1 MSSGR
6 LPRPRRRRHP
16 AAPPP
21 QPRSR
26 RVSRHTVSRMA
37 AAGRH
42 AVPRLRIVLGVATL
56 VAVVCGM
63 LLDGYLHAEV
73 GNDARVHRSY
83 HAHDVP
89 HRVRTGGPVLTFD
102 DRGRPTGHR
111 IPARTIALTFD
122 DGPDP
127 RWTPEVLKVLRDH
140 DVPGTFFVLG
150 QMVVR
155 NPSLVRRLRADG
167 HEIGVHTFTHTDLA
181 YQDRDRVDRELAQS
195 QLALAGAAGINSS
208 LFRAP
213 YASTLGALDDRTWPV
228 QRYLGDRGYI
238 SAFIDVDSRDWQ
250 RPAVGRIVRNA
261 TPKAGKGAAVLFHD
275 AGGDRSRTV
284 RALGTYI
291 ERMKAKGYT
300 FTTVTG
306 ALGAEAAVHPA
317 DGARVWQGRA
327 LIWAAA
333 VTQFAMPGL
342 AWLLAV
348 VGLAVLARL
357 LMMVVLAWWHRR
369 ARDLR
374 RFTWGRAVDEPVSVI
389 VPAYNEKE
397 CIANTVNSLAAST
410 HPIEILVVDDGST
423 DGTADIVQ
431 ALGLPNVRV
440 LRQENS
446 GKAAALNR
454 GIAEAR
460 FDLIVMMDGD
470 TVFEPGTVCELVRP
484 FADPGVGAVAGNAK
498 VGNRAGLIGAWQH
511 IEYVM
516 GFNLDRRMYDLLR
529 CMPTIPGAIGAF
541 RRRALLDVGG
551 MSADTLAEDT
561 DITIALHRAG
571 WRVVYQDSAC
581 AWTEAP
587 GTVGQ
592 LWRQRYRWS
601 YGTMQALWKHRR
613 SLVDHGPSGRF
624 GRVGMPLVVLFQVVA
639 PLCAPLIDLFT
650 LYGAVFIDPVKALL
664 AWSALMLAQLFGA
677 AYAFRLDGERYGPLL
692 ALPLQQIAYRQLMY
706 LVLLHSCVTAATG
719 ALLPWQKLRRTGEV
733 DAPRTPEPK
742 AVR

>member
-1 MSSGR
+1 M
-6 LPRPRRRRHP
+6 
-16 AAPPP
+16 
-21 QPRSR
+21 
-26 RVSRHTVSRMA
+26 
-37 AAGRH
+37 
-42 AVPRLRIVLGVATL
+42 VLGVATL
-56 VAVVCGM
+56 AALVCGM

-73 GNDARVHRSY
+73 GNDARVHSSY
-83 HAHDVP
+83 HAYDVP

-102 DRGRPTGHR
+102 DHGRPTGHR

-127 RWTPEVLKVLRDH
+127 RWTPKILKVLREH

-155 NPSLVRRLRADG
+155 NPSLVRRIRADG
-167 HEIGVHTFTHTDLA
+167 HEIGVHTFTHADLA
-181 YQDRDRVDRELAQS
+181 YQDSDRVDRELAQS
-195 QLALAGAAGINSS
+195 QLALAGAAGVNSS

-250 RPAVGRIVRNA
+250 RPTVERIVRNA
-261 TPKAGKGAAVLFHD
+261 TPAAGKGAAVLFHD

-306 ALGAEAAVHPA
+306 ALGAEAAVHPV

-333 VTQFAMPGL
+333 LTQIAMPWL

-369 ARDLR
+369 ARDRR

-397 CIANTVNSLAAST
+397 CIANTVRSLAAST

-423 DGTADIVQ
+423 DGTADIAQ
-431 ALGLPNVRV
+431 ALDLPNVRV
-440 LRQENS
+440 LRQENA

-470 TVFEPGTVCELVRP
+470 TVFEPGTVRELIRP
-484 FADPGVGAVAGNAK
+484 FADPGIGAVAGNAK

-511 IEYVM
+511 VEYVM

-561 DITIALHRAG
+561 DVTIALHRAG
-571 WRVVYQDSAC
+571 WRVVYQDSAR

-587 GTVGQ
+587 GTLGQ

-613 SLVDHGPSGRF
+613 SLVDRGPSGRF

-664 AWSALMLAQLFGA
+664 AWSALMLAQLLGA
-677 AYAFRLDGERYGPLL
+677 AYAFRLDGERYRPLL

-706 LVLLHSCVTAATG
+706 VVLLHSCVTAASG

-733 DAPRTPEPK
+733 DSPRTPAPK

>member
-1 MSSGR
+1 
-6 LPRPRRRRHP
+6 
-16 AAPPP
+16 
-21 QPRSR
+21 
-26 RVSRHTVSRMA
+26 MA

-42 AVPRLRIVLGVATL
+42 AVPRLRLVLGVATL
-56 VAVVCGM
+56 VAVVCGI

-73 GNDARVHRSY
+73 GNDARVHRTLRAD
-83 HAHDVP
+83 HVP
-89 HRVRTGGPVLTFD
+89 DRVRTGGPVLAFD

-127 RWTPEVLKVLRDH
+127 RWTPEILKVLRDH

-155 NPSLVRRLRADG
+155 HPGLVRRVRAAG
-167 HEIGVHTFTHTDLA
+167 HEIGVHTFTHSDLA
-181 YQDRDRVDRELAQS
+181 YQDRGRVDRELAQS
-195 QLALAGAAGINSS
+195 QVALAGAAGITSS

-213 YASTLGALDDRTWPV
+213 YASTLGALDDLLWPV

-238 SAFIDVDSRDWQ
+238 SAFIDVDSQDWK
-250 RPAVGRIVRNA
+250 RPPVERIIRNA

-291 ERMKAKGYT
+291 ERMQAKGYT

-306 ALGAEAAVHPA
+306 ALGAGTAVHPA
-317 DGARVWQGRA
+317 DGSRVWQGRA

-333 VTQFAMPGL
+333 LTHFAMPGL

-348 VGLAVLARL
+348 VGLAVIARL
-357 LMMVVLAWWHRR
+357 LMMLVLAWWHRR
-369 ARDLR
+369 ARDRR
-374 RFTWGRAVDEPVSVI
+374 RFTWGRTVEERVSVI

-423 DGTADIVQ
+423 DGTGDIVT

-440 LRQENS
+440 LRQENA
-446 GKAAALNR
+446 GKAAALNH

-460 FDLIVMMDGD
+460 YDLIVMMDGD
-470 TVFEPGTVCELVRP
+470 TVFEPGTVHELVRP

-541 RRRALLDVGG
+541 RRRAVLEAGG

-571 WRVVYQDSAC
+571 WRVVYQDSAH

-587 GTVGQ
+587 STVAQ

-650 LYGAVFIDPVKALL
+650 LYGVVFLDPVKSLL
-664 AWSALMLAQLFGA
+664 AWWALVLLQLLAA
-677 AYAFRLDGERYGPLL
+677 AYAFRLDRERYGPLL

-706 LVLLHSCVTAATG
+706 LVLLHSCVTAASG

-733 DAPRTPEPK
+733 DPPRTPTPEP
-742 AVR
+742 VR